1 MPGFI
6 THYFFG
12 TSAFQKIKSSYI
24 KNIIQNH
31 LGVYCFGQQGPDIFL
46 YHIKNSLSS
55 PARNISSLLHET
67 QVASFFYNYTIAMET
82 MKNPK
87 NKEIARAYLCGLLGH
102 YYLDSTTHPYI
113 YYRANYIPGE
123 LRHNQYNFYLH
134 GRIETNIDIYM
145 LKHYKQQLPSAF
157 HQERKLHLTKHEL
170 NVLSDLLSQTI
181 QKTYFS
187 KNEYKVTKGFIKM
200 TYFSMKL
207 ETFLLHSHFG
217 VRKKILHSLEAFI
230 LKYHLLS
237 ATIATN
243 NTVDTLNSL
252 NLNHTM
258 WYNPWNMT
266 LRSRES
272 FFDLYKKSKK
282 SYLKTL
288 ELLDL
293 FFKQIEKYGITT
305 SMIGDLI
312 TFIGDCSYHSGLS
325 SQYS

>member
-12 TSAFQKIKSSYI
+12 TSAFHRIKSSFL
-24 KNIIQNH
+24 KNLIQKH

-67 QVASFFYNYTIAMET
+67 QVSSFFYNYTIAMEA

-87 NKEIARAYLCGLLGH
+87 NREIARVYLCGLLGH

-123 LRHNQYNFYLH
+123 LRHNQTNFYLH

-157 HQERKLHLTKHEL
+157 HKERKLHLTKHEL
-170 NVLSDLLSQTI
+170 YVLSDLLSKTI

-187 KNEYKVTKGFIKM
+187 NNKYKITKHFIKM

-217 VRKKILHSLEAFI
+217 MRKTFLQTFESLI
-230 LKYHLLS
+230 LKYYLLS
-237 ATIATN
+237 TTIATN
-243 NTVDTLNSL
+243 KTLDTLNSL
-252 NLNHTM
+252 NLNQTM
-258 WYNPWNMT
+258 WYNPWDLT

-272 FFDLYKKSKK
+272 FTDLYKKSLK
-282 SYLKTL
+282 SYLTTL
-288 ELLDL
+288 DLLDV
-293 FFKQIEKYGITT
+293 FFKQIEKYGVTT
-305 SMIGDLI
+305 SMISNLI
-312 TFIGDCSYHSGLS
+312 ASIGDSSYHSGLS
-325 SQYS
+325 TQ